1 MYHALQYRVN
11 GSNPL
16 ASKIRTSELN
26 LEEKILSINFVMND
40 SYMVMP
46 SNELPEF
53 MQESGEY
60 TRMPISADNMLFMYL
75 VGIKDFKRMTPE
87 NYKSMVKLNSD
98 DNHYSNTIRLDKA
111 IQLLQVT
118 DLLEFDVKEKPY
130 TQYSIFVRNYD
141 WAQPIESE

>member
-1 MYHALQYRVN
+1 
-11 GSNPL
+11 
-16 ASKIRTSELN
+16 
-26 LEEKILSINFVMND
+26 MND

-98 DNHYSNTIRLDKA
+98 DSHYSNTIRLDKA

-141 WAQPIESE
+141 WAQPIEPE